1 MHLRGGDQS
10 AEHAEGRGAAYRPSV
25 AGALAAPYLLVP
37 ASASWKGSASP
48 RGGAPPALLASASA
62 SASSWG
68 IAPPAMATKSFSMED
83 IAPPMLA
90 QTPIEKPSSAGSPIL
105 CSYSTSSP
113 SETSGVAGFNRPPPK
128 GRFTPEILPTK
139 EIMPSSGGSVSMSAY
154 SLPCLSLGIRKREF
168 VIR

>member
-48 RGGAPPALLASASA
+48 RGGAPPAMLASASA

-68 IAPPAMATKSFSMED
+68 SAPPAMATMSFSIED
-83 IAPPMLA
+83 ISPPTLA
-90 QTPIEKPSSAGSPIL
+90 QTPMEKPSSAGSPIF
-105 CSYSTSSP
+105 CSYSALSP
-113 SETSGVAGFNRPPPK
+113 SETSGVAGSNKPPPR
-128 GRFTPEILPTK
+128 GGGPPEN
-139 EIMPSSGGSVSMSAY
+139 
-154 SLPCLSLGIRKREF
+154 
-168 VIR
+168 